1 MKTVL
6 FLCTGN
12 YYRSRYAE
20 ILFNAKAEEMELDW
34 NAVSRGLAPDP
45 RNPGPMFRDT
55 MKALQRQGISVEN
68 HLRLPMKV
76 TEADFESN
84 DHVVAVKEAE
94 HRPMILRNFPNWL
107 ERVEFWHVHDL
118 DCCGSDEAIPHLDRE
133 VAALL
138 LRLTAHSHRRSHAGS
153 FCTSTEES

>member
-1 MKTVL
+1 MLIVTGDSMKTVL

-20 ILFNAKAEEMELDW
+20 ILFNAKAEEMGLEW

-45 RNPGPMFRDT
+45 RNPGPISRDT
-55 MKALQRQGISVEN
+55 IAALQKQDICVEN

-94 HRPMILRNFPNWL
+94 HRPLMLRNFPNWVTK
-107 ERVEFWHVHDL
+107 VEFWHVHDL
-118 DCCGSDEAIPHLDRE
+118 DCCGPDETIPHLDQE

-138 LRLTAHSHRRSHAGS
+138 LRLDNANRAPSI
-153 FCTSTEES
+153 